1 MKMAISFA
9 NGSPPISTGVN
20 IAKQFLCIFRNLS
33 SIQLFSIEENV
44 PTSTSEG
51 MEASQEQK
59 EQLQHGMSEVE
70 HFLSKLRTDLLLS
83 PKESLNPEARTVG
96 HIGNS
101 HILEREDEM
110 DVSQITQL
118 QIQTCSLKFLDI
130 ECQKFKEETPL
141 QSFRQHIYLNVT
153 LYAGG

>member
-51 MEASQEQK
+51 MEAS
-59 EQLQHGMSEVE
+59 
-70 HFLSKLRTDLLLS
+70 
-83 PKESLNPEARTVG
+83 
-96 HIGNS
+96 
-101 HILEREDEM
+101 
-110 DVSQITQL
+110 
-118 QIQTCSLKFLDI
+118 
-130 ECQKFKEETPL
+130 
-141 QSFRQHIYLNVT
+141 
-153 LYAGG
+153 